1 MNVIPMRPALRYTG
15 NVTRLYFS
23 DNFVVMIVRSFT
35 RCAGVQNNTNYDRD
49 CLIVADTG
57 YITYKVHGGA
67 GVYSALGRS

>member
-1 MNVIPMRPALRYTG
+1 MRPCAVYSKR
-15 NVTRLYFS
+15 FS
-23 DNFVVMIVRSFT
+23 RPDFNDNFVVMIVRSFT

-67 GVYSALGRS
+67 GVYSALGEP